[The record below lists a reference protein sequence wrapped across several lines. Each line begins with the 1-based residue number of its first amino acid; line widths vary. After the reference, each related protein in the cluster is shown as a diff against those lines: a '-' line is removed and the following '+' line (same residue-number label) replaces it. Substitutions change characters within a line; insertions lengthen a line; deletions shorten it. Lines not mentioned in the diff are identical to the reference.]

1 MICYLPCPAGNCGA
15 ILFGRRYGAFKK
27 VRAPRMENLE
37 RPLGRVVQACADL
50 NAEQTMARFL
60 TNR

>member
-1 MICYLPCPAGNCGA
+1 M
-15 ILFGRRYGAFKK
+15 KK
-27 VRAPRMENLE
+27 VRAPRMENSE

-50 NAEQTMARFL
+50 NADQTMARFL